1 MAKQSMLPRAIV
13 LVCAGIGT
21 FYAAAQW
28 SRSQRDGHGDDSTVV
43 QPAPRPASP
52 VLAFA
57 PASTGTGSATVAASS
72 AAPQAAPDEASG
84 DPTLSLAT
92 RKRSVSESHGDAF
105 ASLSWQPPPPP
116 PPPPPPKAVP
126 APPPPPVFPFTFVGM
141 LEQGGKGKPSA
152 FLSHGETLLVVSA
165 GDLIENRSYRVD
177 SLTPNEVVLTQ
188 LATNQQ
194 HTINVSWGAK

>member
-13 LVCAGIGT
+13 LVCAGVGT

-28 SRSQRDGHGDDSTVV
+28 SRSQRDGHADESAVV
-43 QPAPRPASP
+43 QPAPKPGSP

-57 PASTGTGSATVAASS
+57 PTSAVPTSTSPAATAQDNATGDAS
-72 AAPQAAPDEASG
+72 
-84 DPTLSLAT
+84 LSLAA
-92 RKRSVSESHGDAF
+92 RGRSVPDSHGDAF
-105 ASLSWQPPPPP
+105 ASLSWQPPPPTP
-116 PPPPPPKAVP
+116 PPPPVKAPPP
-126 APPPPPVFPFTFVGM
+126 PPPPPVFPFTFVGM
-141 LEQGGKGKPSA
+141 LEQAGAGKPSA
-152 FLSHGETLLVVSA
+152 FLSHGDALLVVSA

-194 HTINVSWGAK
+194 HTINVSWGTK